1 MNILRCID
9 IDCSDQPCEG
19 SLVDLTYTYSK
30 KEDFKCIN
38 IKVYSVIN
46 NVVGKEVSIN
56 IIEKLVLAKEM
67 LRYLRYETSNEQ
79 IDGDDIQW

>member
-9 IDCSDQPCEG
+9 IDCSIQPYEG
-19 SLVDLTYTYSK
+19 TLVDLTYTYSE
-30 KEDFKCIN
+30 KEDFKCID
-38 IKVYSVIN
+38 IKVYSIIN
-46 NVVGKEVSIN
+46 SVVGEEMTIN

-79 IDGDDIQW
+79 IDSDDV

>member
-9 IDCSDQPCEG
+9 IDCSIQPSEG
-19 SLVDLTYTYSK
+19 TLVDLTYTYSK
-30 KEDFKCIN
+30 KEDFKCID
-38 IKVYSVIN
+38 IKVYSIIN
-46 NVVGKEVSIN
+46 SVVGEEMAIN

-79 IDGDDIQW
+79 IDSDDV